1 MSATPKTVQQLIKL
15 GYDIVVEQGA
25 GANASFPDTAYEEAG
40 ATIVDTA
47 AAWGA
52 DIVFGVNQPTPEQVK
67 GLRRGAHLIT
77 FLAPRQNEQLTQELA
92 AQGVTA
98 MSMDMVPRIS
108 RAQSLDALSSM
119 ANISGY
125 RAVVE
130 AAHAFGRFFNGQVT
144 AAGKVPP
151 AKVFV
156 IGTGVAGLA
165 ALGAANGL
173 GAQTFATDMR
183 PETAEQVVSMGGTFL
198 KVEDPNAEVSTDGYA
213 KEASDDYSAR
223 AAKLYTEKL
232 PEMDVVVTTAAIPGR
247 RSPLLITADMVKS
260 MKPGSVIVDMA
271 AAGGGNCE
279 LTRPGESFV
288 TDNGVTIIGYT
299 DLPSRLPAQSSQLY
313 GTNLVNLMKLLTPEC
328 DGNLVLD
335 FDDEVQ
341 RSVTTVRDGE
351 ITFPPPQVKV
361 SAVPVAAAAKEVV
374 VATPKPPAKWYHTFI
389 RIAMALLVLMGVLSL
404 ANLTFLTHF
413 SVLMLAVVIGFYVVW
428 GVNHALHTPLMSV
441 TNAISGIIVVGGILQ
456 LPSPNPVVQTLAFI
470 ATTIAF
476 INIFGGFAVS
486 QRMLNMFRKD

>member
-313 GTNLVNLMKLLTPEC
+313 GTNLVNLMKLLTPAK

-374 VATPKPPAKWYHTFI
+374 VATPKPPAKWYSAFI
-389 RIAMALLVLMGVLSL
+389 KIAVTLLVLMGVLSL
-404 ANLTFLTHF
+404 ANLTFLAHI

-470 ATTIAF
+470 ATTVAF

>member
-130 AAHAFGRFFNGQVT
+130 AAHSFGRFFNGQVT

-247 RSPLLITADMVKS
+247 RSPLLITADMVKT

-313 GTNLVNLMKLLTPEC
+313 GTNLVNLMKLLTPAK

-335 FDDEVQ
+335 FEDEVQ

-374 VATPKPPAKWYHTFI
+374 VATPKPPAKWYSAFI
-389 RIAMALLVLMGVLSL
+389 KIAVALLVLMGVLSL
-404 ANLTFLTHF
+404 ANLTFLAHI
-413 SVLMLAVVIGFYVVW
+413 SVFLLAVVIGFYVVW

-470 ATTIAF
+470 ATTVAF

>member
-77 FLAPRQNEQLTQELA
+77 FLAPRQNEQLTQDLA

-130 AAHAFGRFFNGQVT
+130 AAHSFGRFFNGQVT

-313 GTNLVNLMKLLTPEC
+313 GTNLVNLMKLLTPAK

-374 VATPKPPAKWYHTFI
+374 VQAPKSPAKWYSAFLK
-389 RIAMALLVLMGVLSL
+389 IAVTLLVLMGVLSL